1 MKCRNCGAPLR
12 LELIDLGSAPLSN
25 AYLTTVSLRRP
36 EKWFPLRVLVCE
48 QCWLVQAEAY
58 SRAAEIFGEDYAY
71 FSSFSSQWVEHAK
84 SYCDIMIPELGL
96 NESSLV
102 VEIASND
109 GYLLTN
115 FVERGIP
122 CIGIEPTAS
131 TAAAARQ
138 KGVPTLE
145 RFFGDELARELV
157 AAHGHADLV
166 VANNVLAHVPDPH
179 DFVSG
184 IALLLKPE
192 GVVTFEFPHLMNLIE
207 LRQFDTIY
215 HEHFAYYSFTAV
227 SDLLWRCGIVIRDVK
242 ELPTHGGSLR
252 VIGER
257 SKGNV
262 APPPASVQ
270 MLLDRERNANML
282 SAAYYQGFRN
292 QAQSIKNAFIRFLLD
307 ASAEQ
312 KTVVGYGAAA
322 KGNTLLNFAGVRDDL
337 IRFVVDRNPAK
348 QGKYLPGSR
357 IPIVEE
363 NCLRRL
369 RPDFIVIF
377 PWNLEDEVR
386 EQLSYVREWGAKFV
400 VAIPELRVF

>member
-1 MKCRNCGAPLR
+1 M
-12 LELIDLGSAPLSN
+12 IDLGSAPLSN
-25 AYLTTVSLRRP
+25 AYLTSITIRRP

-58 SRAAEIFGEDYAY
+58 SRAAEIFSEDYAY
-71 FSSFSSQWVEHAK
+71 FSSFSNQWVEHAK
-84 SYCDIMIPELGL
+84 RYCDIMIPKLGL
-96 NESSLV
+96 NASSFV

-115 FVERGIP
+115 FVEHGIP
-122 CIGIEPTAS
+122 CLGVEPTAS
-131 TAAAARQ
+131 TAAASRQ

-145 RFFGDELARELV
+145 RFFGEELAREII
-157 AAHGHADLV
+157 ASHGSADLV

-179 DFVSG
+179 DFVTG
-184 IALLLKPE
+184 IAHLLKPE

-227 SDLLWRCGIVIRDVK
+227 SDLLRRCGISVHDVE
-242 ELPTHGGSLR
+242 ELSTHGGSLR
-252 VIGER
+252 VIGKR
-257 SKGNV
+257 SGEDDI
-262 APPPASVQ
+262 PPQSSVQ
-270 MLLDRERNANML
+270 LLLDREKNSMIL
-282 SAAYYQGFRN
+282 SGAYYQGFQS
-292 QAQSIKNAFIRFLLD
+292 QAQGIKNAFIRFLLD

-357 IPIVEE
+357 IPIVDE
-363 NCLRRL
+363 NSLRRL
-369 RPDFIVIF
+369 RPDYIVIF

-386 EQLSYVREWGAKFV
+386 DQLSYVRQWGAQFV